1 MDDLFAVFSENA
13 TSAEGDI
20 ESLSAA
26 LAANFG
32 TAAAQAP
39 TAASAAKPGPTK
51 AKAKAKKKR
60 NSAATAGGASKKPKQ
75 DDDLPVA
82 DTPIPNAEQV
92 VAAPALQPMET
103 VLETYDVKTTGSNCI
118 HECVRPAEQV
128 GQPRLPLPASPA
140 KTYPFKLDTF
150 QQEAVSCLERRESV
164 MVAAHTSAGK
174 TAVAEY
180 AISMALRDKQRIIY
194 TSPIKALSN
203 QKYRDLQD
211 EFKDVGLMTGD
222 VTINPNASCMIMTT
236 EILRSMLY
244 RGSDVSREMAWVI
257 FDEVHYMRDRD
268 RGVVWEEV
276 MILVPDTVR
285 LVFLSAT
292 IPNAREFAEWICR
305 IKHQP
310 CHVIYTDKRPVPLQH
325 YLFPSGGEGVYMVVD
340 EKGNFR
346 EENFHKALAALNQSV
361 EAANVETKKAQ
372 KRRGRA
378 NLGDLE
384 KIVSMCRDRGYLPVI
399 VFSFSRKECEANA
412 VALKKMDVTDDDE
425 KRLIDEVFNNA
436 IMTLGDED
444 RELPQVQSMLPLLR
458 RGLGIH
464 HGGLLPLLKEVVEI
478 LFQESLIK
486 VLFSTETFAM
496 GINMPAKTV
505 VFTNTRKWDGLEY
518 RILSAGE
525 YIQMSGRAGRRGKDD
540 RGLTI
545 IMFDEK
551 VEPDIAKEMFMGQ
564 SSKIFSAFHLGYNML
579 INLLRLEGA
588 DPDYMIQRSF
598 HQFQKDKGALEIKNQ
613 KKDLEV
619 ELANI
624 EDIKTAVRDD
634 TAYNFNV
641 DEAIA
646 DYYYIN
652 KEVEKRSQERRQIV
666 IRPENIAPFL
676 NPGRLVY
683 MKDGET
689 DWGWGILVAA
699 SRKKL
704 VGDSAEVLESE
715 EPELQWVL
723 DVFLPCEPGSFEK
736 LKPVPGTGPKPE
748 GQVLPMALVLVQ
760 KISKIRSNMPEGDPR
775 SEDSRRALLKTLNQI
790 KNHKNFK
797 KGIPE
802 LDPVGEMNIK
812 SEEINSVIAA
822 IADLE
827 KKRSEN
833 NFSGHD
839 KLTTY
844 YNCFEKKVKMHGK
857 VQELDK
863 QINQSQFMVMG
874 DDLRAMRRVLKR
886 LEFIDR
892 DGVVQLKGRMACEIT
907 SADEILMTEIVF
919 NNVFADMEANNII
932 AMCSC
937 LVFDEKS
944 EDPITNNME
953 LMKAFETCKG
963 VARTVAEVMVENKL
977 PIDVEEY
984 VQKLKPQLMDVVLGW
999 LEGKRFYEIMNQC
1012 NLYEGSVV
1020 RVIRRLEELIRELAT
1035 AAKTIGN
1042 EELEKKLNEGRGRLK
1057 RGIIFAA
1064 SLYL

>member
-20 ESLSAA
+20 ENLSAA

-32 TAAAQAP
+32 TVAAQAP
-39 TAASAAKPGPTK
+39 AAASAGAKPGPAK

-60 NSAATAGGASKKPKQ
+60 NSAAAAGSTAKKPKQ
-75 DDDLPVA
+75 DDDLPIA
-82 DTPIPNAEQV
+82 DTPIAEAEQ
-92 VAAPALQPMET
+92 APAALATET

-128 GQPRLPLPASPA
+128 GQPRLPLPSSPA

-174 TAVAEY
+174 TVVAEY

-244 RGSDVSREMAWVI
+244 RGSDVSREMAWVV

-325 YLFPSGGEGVYMVVD
+325 YLFPSGGDGVYMVVD

-346 EENFHKALAALNQSV
+346 EENFHKALAALQQST

-378 NLGDLE
+378 NLSDLE
-384 KIVSMCRDRGYLPVI
+384 KIVRMCSDRGYLPVI

-464 HGGLLPLLKEVVEI
+464 HGGLLPMLKEVVEI

-518 RILSAGE
+518 RILHAGE

-551 VEPDIAKEMFMGQ
+551 VEPDIAKEMFLGQ

-598 HQFQKDKGALEIKNQ
+598 HQFQKDKSALEIRNQ

-619 ELANI
+619 QLANI
-624 EDIKTAVRDD
+624 EDIKKAVQDD
-634 TAYNFNV
+634 TRYNFDV

-646 DYYYIN
+646 DYYYIS
-652 KEVEKRSQERRQIV
+652 KELEKRSEERRQIV

-704 VGDSAEVLESE
+704 VDTAEVLESE

-723 DVFLPCEPGSFEK
+723 DVFLPCEPGTFEK
-736 LKPVPGTGPKPE
+736 QKPVPGTGPKPE

-775 SEDSRRALLKTLNQI
+775 AEDARRALLKTLNQI

-812 SEEINSVIAA
+812 SEEMNSVIAA

-827 KKRSEN
+827 RKRSEN

-839 KLTTY
+839 KLATY
-844 YNCFEKKVKMHGK
+844 YSCFDKKVKMHGK

-919 NNVFADMEANNII
+919 QNVFADMEPNNII
-932 AMCSC
+932 AICSC

-944 EDPITNNME
+944 EDPITNNLD

-963 VARTVAEVMVENKL
+963 IARNVAEVMVENKL

-1042 EELEKKLNEGRGRLK
+1042 EELERKLNEGRGRLK

>member
-1 MDDLFAVFSENA
+1 MDGLFAVFSEQPNDEDVDVETLTA
-13 TSAEGDI
+13 N
-20 ESLSAA
+20 
-26 LAANFG
+26 LAAAAPKAADG
-32 TAAAQAP
+32 KRIRTAAAAADAPPPEKRAKQAEDGAP
-39 TAASAAKPGPTK
+39 APAKAAAKPP
-51 AKAKAKKKR
+51 
-60 NSAATAGGASKKPKQ
+60 GG
-75 DDDLPVA
+75 DL
-82 DTPIPNAEQV
+82 TTEITYEK
-92 VAAPALQPMET
+92 
-103 VLETYDVKTTGSNCI
+103 YDVSGPNCI
-118 HECVRPAEQV
+118 HECARPADDP
-128 GQPRLPLPASPA
+128 GAASRPDTSSMGPA
-140 KTYPFKLDTF
+140 KSYSYDLDVF
-150 QQEAVSCLERRESV
+150 QDEARKCLEKHESV
-164 MVAAHTSAGK
+164 LVAAHTSAGK
-174 TAVAEY
+174 TTVAEY
-180 AISMALRDKQRIIY
+180 AIAMALRDKQRIIY

-203 QKYRDLQD
+203 QKYRDMQD

-222 VTINPNASCMIMTT
+222 VTINPHASIMIMTT

-244 RGSDVSREMAWVI
+244 RGSDVCREMAWVV

-268 RGVVWEEV
+268 RGVVWEETI
-276 MILVPDTVR
+276 ILLPDSVR

-325 YLFPSGGEGVYMVVD
+325 YLFPAGGDGVYMVVD
-340 EKGNFR
+340 EKGQFR
-346 EENFHKALAALNQSV
+346 EDNFHKAVSALQKTN
-361 EAANVETKKAQ
+361 ENVHLDKKKKAP
-372 KRRGRA
+372 KTGKA
-378 NLGDLE
+378 SGADLE
-384 KIVSMCRDRGYLPVI
+384 KIIRMCSDRGYLPVI

-464 HGGLLPLLKEVVEI
+464 HGGLLPMLKEVVEI

-518 RILSAGE
+518 RILLSGE

-551 VEPDIAKEMFMGQ
+551 VEPEIAKNMFLGQ
-564 SSKIFSAFHLGYNML
+564 STKIWSAFHLGYNML
-579 INLLRLEGA
+579 LNLLRIEGA

-598 HQFQKDKGALEIKNQ
+598 HQFQKDKQALEIQDTKR
-613 KKDLEV
+613 DLESQ
-619 ELANI
+619 LSNI
-624 EDIKTAVRDD
+624 DD
-634 TAYNFNV
+634 LRSVLKDDAEYDFNT

-646 DYYYIN
+646 DYYYIS
-652 KEVEKRSQERRQIV
+652 KELDKQKEALRQIV
-666 IRPENIAPFL
+666 IRPEHIAPFL

-683 MKDGET
+683 MKDGEM
-689 DWGWGILVAA
+689 DWGWGILIVAA
-699 SRKKL
+699 KQKVLADES
-704 VGDSAEVLESE
+704 VVEGEDDEV
-715 EPELQWVL
+715 QWVL

-736 LKPVPGTGPKPE
+736 QAPKPPTGKAE
-748 GQVLPMALVLVQ
+748 GQVVQMALTLVMQ
-760 KISKIRSNMPEGDPR
+760 ISKIRSNMPTGDPK
-775 SEDSRRALLKTLNQI
+775 SEDSRRALLKTLNSI
-790 KNHKNFK
+790 RNHKKFK
-797 KGIPE
+797 VTGIPE

-812 SEEINSVIAA
+812 GEELATVLASQK
-822 IADLE
+822 DLE

-833 NFSGHD
+833 NFFGNA
-839 KLTTY
+839 KLQDY
-844 YNCFEKKVKMHGK
+844 FDAFERKVKLHAK
-857 VQELDK
+857 VQDLDK
-863 QINQSQFMVMG
+863 QINQSRFMVMG
-874 DDLRAMRRVLKR
+874 DDLRAMRRVLRR
-886 LEFIDR
+886 LEFVDK
-892 DGVVQLKGRMACEIT
+892 DGVVLLKGRLACELT
-907 SADEILMTEIVF
+907 SADEILMSEIVF
-919 NNVFADMEANNII
+919 QNVFADMEANHII
-932 AMCSC
+932 ALCSC

-944 EDPITNNME
+944 EDPITNNLD
-953 LMKAFETCKG
+953 LMKAFDTCKG
-963 VARTVAEVMVENKL
+963 IARNVAEVMLENKI

-984 VQKLKPQLMDVVLGW
+984 VQKLKPQLMDVVLMW
-999 LEGKRFYEIMNQC
+999 LDGKRFYEIMNQC

-1035 AAKTIGN
+1035 AAKVIGN
-1042 EELEKKLNEGRGRLK
+1042 QELEQKLNEGRSRLK

>member
-1 MDDLFAVFSENA
+1 MDDLFAVFSENPNA
-13 TSAEGDI
+13 GDDI
-20 ESLSAA
+20 EDLAASLK
-26 LAANFG
+26 ANFG
-32 TAAAQAP
+32 SLAEAETTETTTDAGKAKRSRIATATASTATARTSKRAKQEDAPMTDALVEASNQP
-39 TAASAAKPGPTK
+39 TAELIT
-51 AKAKAKKKR
+51 
-60 NSAATAGGASKKPKQ
+60 
-75 DDDLPVA
+75 
-82 DTPIPNAEQV
+82 
-92 VAAPALQPMET
+92 ET
-103 VLETYDVKTTGSNCI
+103 VLETYEVKATGGNCI
-118 HECVRPAEQV
+118 HECVRPAESA
-128 GQPRLPLPASPA
+128 GAPRPPIPTTPA
-140 KTYPFKLDTF
+140 KTYPFTLDAF
-150 QQEAVSCLERRESV
+150 QQEAVHCLERHESV

-174 TAVAEY
+174 TVVAEY
-180 AISMALRDKQRIIY
+180 AIAMALRDKQRIIY

-222 VTINPNASCMIMTT
+222 VTINPHASCMIMTT

-276 MILVPDTVR
+276 MILLPDSVR

-325 YLFPSGGEGVYMVVD
+325 YLFPAGGDGVYMVVD

-346 EENFHKALAALNQSV
+346 EDNFHKALSALQQAADAV
-361 EAANVETKKAQ
+361 NVETKKAQ
-372 KRRGRA
+372 KRRGKA

-384 KIVSMCRDRGYLPVI
+384 KIVRMCSDRGYLPVI

-464 HGGLLPLLKEVVEI
+464 HGGLLPMLKEVVEI

-486 VLFSTETFAM
+486 VLFSTETFSM

-518 RILSAGE
+518 RILQAGE

-551 VEPDIAKEMFMGQ
+551 VEPDTAKEMFLGT
-564 SSKIFSAFHLGYNML
+564 STKIFSAFHLGYNML

-598 HQFQKDKGALEIKNQ
+598 HQFQKDKNALEVQSQ
-613 KKDLEV
+613 KKDLETQ
-619 ELANI
+619 LANI
-624 EDIKTAVRDD
+624 EDIRGAINDD
-634 TAYNFNV
+634 TKYAFNV

-646 DYYYIN
+646 DYYYVT
-652 KEVEKRSQERRQIV
+652 KELDKKREERRQIL
-666 IRPENIAPFL
+666 IRPENIAPYL

-683 MKDGET
+683 MKDGDN
-689 DWGWGILVAA
+689 DWGWGILIAA
-699 SRKKL
+699 ARKRL
-704 VGDSAEVLESE
+704 TGDDQVLEGDDN
-715 EPELQWVL
+715 EPQWVL
-723 DVFLPCEPGSFEK
+723 DVFLPCEPGSFDK
-736 LKPVPGTGPKPE
+736 QRPIPSTGAKSE
-748 GQVLPMALVLVQ
+748 GQVLPMALPVVQ
-760 KISKIRSNMPEGDPR
+760 RISKIRSNLPTGDPR
-775 SEDSRRALLKTLNQI
+775 TEDSRRVLLKTLGQI
-790 KNHKNFK
+790 KTHKSFVN
-797 KGIPE
+797 GIPE
-802 LDPVGEMNIK
+802 LDPIAEMNIK
-812 SEEINSVIAA
+812 TEEMTTVIAT
-822 IADLE
+822 IEDLE
-827 KKRSEN
+827 TKQKEN
-833 NFSGHD
+833 SFNGHE
-839 KLTTY
+839 KLSSY
-844 YNCFEKKVKMHGK
+844 YECFDRKVKLHGK

-863 QINQSQFMVMG
+863 QINQSRFMVMN
-874 DDLRAMRRVLKR
+874 DDLRAMRRVLRR
-886 LEFIDR
+886 LEFIDK
-892 DGVVQLKGRMACEIT
+892 DGVVQLKGRMACEVT
-907 SADEILMTEIVF
+907 AADEVLMTEIVF
-919 NNVFADMEANNII
+919 QNVFADMEANNII
-932 AMCSC
+932 ALCSC
-937 LVFDEKS
+937 LIFDEKS
-944 EDPITNNME
+944 EDPITNNLE
-953 LMKAFETCKG
+953 LVKAFETCKG
-963 VARTVAEVMVENKL
+963 IARNVAEVMLENKI

-1020 RVIRRLEELIRELAT
+1020 RVIRRLEELVRELAT

-1042 EELEKKLNEGRGRLK
+1042 EELERKLNEGRGRLK